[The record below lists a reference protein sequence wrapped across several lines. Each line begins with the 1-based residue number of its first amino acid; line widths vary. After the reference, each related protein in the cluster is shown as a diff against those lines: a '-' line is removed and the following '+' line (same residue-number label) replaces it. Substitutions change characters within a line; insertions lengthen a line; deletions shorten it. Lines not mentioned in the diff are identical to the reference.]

1 MAQNSAQD
9 AKLVSDSFMADIMID
24 DTEVSEGYDS
34 DCYFQDLTKPHALT
48 GLDPDENQGEQP
60 DQHEEEDHT
69 AKLRLQDSAMFEV
82 ILEDQGSF
90 ATFFNYEDT
99 VDNPLERDIQTYA
112 QNCRALGNLVNGYP
126 DYFNY
131 SLDVNNWRKF
141 VNKQIYMKFERLFI
155 EKQVNEVSQK
165 KKQLEQQLSKLDEEI
180 RDIKQQQEMVKNR

>member
-1 MAQNSAQD
+1 
-9 AKLVSDSFMADIMID
+9 
-24 DTEVSEGYDS
+24 
-34 DCYFQDLTKPHALT
+34 
-48 GLDPDENQGEQP
+48 
-60 DQHEEEDHT
+60 
-69 AKLRLQDSAMFEV
+69 MFEV
-82 ILEDQGSF
+82 VLEDQGSF